1 MSGLIPHLSISQS
14 HVFLLNSRLGHFSAP
29 PSLEGPFSRSY
40 RAILPSSLATD
51 HSSTF
56 GFSPRP
62 PVSVS
67 GTGRCGHTLEVFLGS
82 LLTTAVR
89 SPGGPRYYQV
99 RQQDAD
105 LPAPLAYTLQ
115 RTFPSVRGSSTSPSL
130 PRFRIGCWN
139 VDQLSIGFAL
149 RLILRPR
156 LTLNRLSLFRKP
168 WSSGEQVSHLLYRY
182 LCLHLLFRPLQ
193 TGSRPTFDANGMLPY
208 QYCVFLGFGTTLIPV
223 HHPCSTARLVSCYAL
238 FKCMAASKPTS

>member
-1 MSGLIPHLSISQS
+1 MSGLIPHLSVSQS

-51 HSSTF
+51 HSSAF

-67 GTGRCGHTLEVFLGS
+67 GTGRRGRTLEVFLGS
-82 LLTTAVR
+82 MLTAAVR
-89 SPGGPRYYQV
+89 SPGGPRYYHL
-99 RQQDAD
+99 RDLPAD
-105 LPAPLAYTLQ
+105 LPAGMPYGLQLAI
-115 RTFPSVRGSSTSPSL
+115 PSARGSFTSPSL
-130 PRFRIGCWN
+130 PRLRVGCWN
-139 VDQLSIGFAL
+139 INQLSIGLAL
-149 RLILRPR
+149 RLILRTR

-168 WSSGEQVSHLLYRY
+168 WSSGEGVSHPLYRY
-182 LCLHLLFRPLQ
+182 LCLHLLFQKLQ
-193 TGSRPTFDANGMLPY
+193 RASRLAFCAAGMLPY
-208 QYCVFLGFGTTLIPV
+208 QYCVFPGFGTTLIPV
-223 HHPCSTARLVSCYAL
+223 HHPCSTARPVSCYAL

>member
-1 MSGLIPHLSISQS
+1 M
-14 HVFLLNSRLGHFSAP
+14 FLLNSRLGHFSAP
-29 PSLEGPFSRSY
+29 PVKEGPFSRSY

-67 GTGRCGHTLEVFLGS
+67 GTGRMGLALEVFLGS
-82 LLTTAVR
+82 QLTPSVR
-89 SPGGPRYYQV
+89 SPVGSRYSQV
-99 RQQDAD
+99 REHPAD
-105 LPAPLAYTLQ
+105 LPARLPYTLQ
-115 RTFPSVRGSSTSPSL
+115 RTLPSVRGAVTSPSL
-130 PRFRIGCWN
+130 LRFPCGCWN
-139 VDQLSIGFAL
+139 VRQLSIGLAL
-149 RLILRPR
+149 RLSLRPR

-168 WSSGEQVSHLLYRY
+168 WSSGVGVSHPHYRY

-193 TGSRPTFDANGMLPY
+193 PRSRATFGAGRNAPLPISL
-208 QYCVFLGFGTTLIPV
+208 FPGFGTTLIPV
-223 HHPCSTARLVSCYAL
+223 HHPCNTARLVSCYAL

>member
-1 MSGLIPHLSISQS
+1 M
-14 HVFLLNSRLGHFSAP
+14 
-29 PSLEGPFSRSY
+29 
-40 RAILPSSLATD
+40 PSSLATD
-51 HSSTF
+51 HSSAF

-67 GTGRCGHTLEVFLGS
+67 GTGRYRRTLEVFLGS
-82 LLTTAVR
+82 MIRTAVR
-89 SPGGPRYYQV
+89 SAEAPRYFHL
-99 RQQDAD
+99 QDHPAD
-105 LPAPLAYTLQ
+105 LPTGLPYKLQ
-115 RTFPSVRGSSTSPSL
+115 RAYPSARGSSTSPSL
-130 PRFRIGCWN
+130 LRIFSGCWN
-139 VDQLSIGFAL
+139 INQLSIGFAF

>member
-1 MSGLIPHLSISQS
+1 MSGLIHRLSASQS

-67 GTGRCGHTLEVFLGS
+67 GTGRRGRTLEVFLGS
-82 LLTTAVR
+82 MLTAAVR
-89 SPGGPRYYQV
+89 SPGGLRYSHV
-99 RQQDAD
+99 RDRPAD
-105 LPAPLAYTLQ
+105 LPAGLPYTLQ
-115 RTFPSVRGSSTSPSL
+115 RTTPSVRGPATSPSL
-130 PRFRIGCWN
+130 LRIRVGCWN

-168 WSSGEQVSHLLYRY
+168 WSSGVRVSHPHYRY
-182 LCLHLLFRPLQ
+182 LCLHLLFRTLQHASRQAFNAERNAPLPI
-193 TGSRPTFDANGMLPY
+193 SLFP
-208 QYCVFLGFGTTLIPV
+208 GFGTTLIPV

>member
-1 MSGLIPHLSISQS
+1 MSGLIHHLSVSQS

-29 PSLEGPFSRSY
+29 YSRRGPFSRSY

-67 GTGRCGHTLEVFLGS
+67 GTGRLGLHLGVFLGS
-82 LLTTAVR
+82 LFRAAVR
-89 SPGGPRYYQV
+89 SPEGSRYYQV
-99 RQQDAD
+99 RDLPAD
-105 LPAPLAYTLQ
+105 LPAGMPYTLQ
-115 RTFPSVRGSSTSPSL
+115 RAIPSARGPSTSPSL
-130 PRFRIGCWN
+130 RRSRAGCWN
-139 VDQLSIGFAL
+139 VDQLSIGLAL

-168 WSSGEQVSHLLYRY
+168 WSSGVGVSHPHYRY
-182 LCLHLLFRPLQ
+182 LCLHLLFQKLQ
-193 TGSRPTFDANGMLPY
+193 PASRRTFRAAGMLPY
-208 QYCVFLGFGTTLIPV
+208 QSSRIPGLRYHAYTRSSSMQHRSTSELLRTL
-223 HHPCSTARLVSCYAL
+223 
-238 FKCMAASKPTS
+238 

>member
-1 MSGLIPHLSISQS
+1 MIT
-14 HVFLLNSRLGHFSAP
+14 A
-29 PSLEGPFSRSY
+29 
-40 RAILPSSLATD
+40 
-51 HSSTF
+51 
-56 GFSPRP
+56 
-62 PVSVS
+62 
-67 GTGRCGHTLEVFLGS
+67 
-82 LLTTAVR
+82 AVR

-130 PRFRIGCWN
+130 LRFRIGCWN

-168 WSSGEQVSHLLYRY
+168 WSSGVRVSHPHYRY

-193 TGSRPTFDANGMLPY
+193 PASRPTFRAERNAPLPISRIPGLRY
-208 QYCVFLGFGTTLIPV
+208 RAYTRSSSMQHRSTSELLRTL
-223 HHPCSTARLVSCYAL
+223 
-238 FKCMAASKPTS
+238 

>member
-1 MSGLIPHLSISQS
+1 MSGLIPHLSVSQS

-51 HSSTF
+51 HSSAF

-67 GTGRCGHTLEVFLGS
+67 GTGRRGHTLEVFLGS
-82 LLTTAVR
+82 MLTTSVR
-89 SPGGPRYYQV
+89 SPVGPRYYHARD
-99 RQQDAD
+99 RQAD
-105 LPAPLAYTLQ
+105 LPARLPYPLQ
-115 RTFPSVRGSSTSPSL
+115 RAIPSARGSFTSPSL
-130 PRFRIGCWN
+130 PRFRVGCWN
-139 VDQLSIGFAL
+139 INQLSIGLAL
-149 RLILRPR
+149 RLILRTR

-168 WSSGEQVSHLLYRY
+168 WSSGEKVSHLLYRY
-182 LCLHLLFRPLQ
+182 LCLHLLFQPLQ
-193 TGSRPTFDANGMLPY
+193 PVSRQTFNVVGMLPY
-208 QYCVFLGFGTTLIPV
+208 QYKVFLGFGTTLIPV

>member
-40 RAILPSSLATD
+40 RAVLPSSLATD
-51 HSSTF
+51 HSSAF

-67 GTGRCGHTLEVFLGS
+67 GTGRCGCTLEVFLGS
-82 LLTTAVR
+82 LLTTALR
-89 SPGGPRYYQV
+89 SPGGPRYSQV
-99 RQQDAD
+99 RHLPAD
-105 LPAPLAYTLQ
+105 LPAGMAYTLQ
-115 RTFPSVRGSSTSPSL
+115 RTLPSVRGSSTSPSL
-130 PRFRIGCWN
+130 LRLRIGCWN
-139 VDQLSIGFAL
+139 VDQLSIGIAF

-168 WSSGEQVSHLLYRY
+168 WSSGEGVSHPLYRY
-182 LCLHLLFRPLQ
+182 LCLHLLFQRLQRP
-193 TGSRPTFDANGMLPY
+193 SRDTFAAVGMLPY
-208 QYCVFLGFGTTLIPV
+208 QYCVFLGFGTALIPV

>member
-1 MSGLIPHLSISQS
+1 M
-14 HVFLLNSRLGHFSAP
+14 FLLNSRLGHFSAP
-29 PSLEGPFSRSY
+29 ASLQGPFSRSY

-67 GTGRCGHTLEVFLGS
+67 GTGRRGHTLEVFLGS
-82 LLTTAVR
+82 MLTTSLR
-89 SPGGPRYYQV
+89 SPVGPRYCHARD
-99 RQQDAD
+99 RQAD
-105 LPAPLAYTLQ
+105 LPARLPYPLQ
-115 RTFPSVRGSSTSPSL
+115 RAIPSARGSFTSPSL
-130 PRFRIGCWN
+130 LRFPAGCWN
-139 VDQLSIGFAL
+139 VNQLSIGFAL

-168 WSSGEQVSHLLYRY
+168 WSSGEGVSHPLYRY

-193 TGSRPTFDANGMLPY
+193 AGSRQPFDANGMLPY
-208 QYCVFLGFGTTLIPV
+208 QYNVFLGFGTTLIPV

>member
-29 PSLEGPFSRSY
+29 PSREGPLSRSY

-51 HSSTF
+51 HSSAF

-67 GTGRCGHTLEVFLGS
+67 GTGRRGLALEVFPGS
-82 LLTTAVR
+82 MLTAAVR
-89 SPGGPRYYQV
+89 SPEGPRYYHV
-99 RQQDAD
+99 RERPGD
-105 LPAPLAYTLQ
+105 LPPGLPYTLQ
-115 RTFPSVRGSSTSPSL
+115 RTLPSVRGSFTPPSL
-130 PRFRIGCWN
+130 LRTTAGCWN
-139 VDQLSIGFAL
+139 VDQLSIGFAI

-168 WSSGEQVSHLLYRY
+168 WSSGEGVSHPLYRY
-182 LCLHLLFRPLQ
+182 LCLHLLFQTLQHASRRAFSAVWNAPL
-193 TGSRPTFDANGMLPY
+193 
-208 QYCVFLGFGTTLIPV
+208 PV
-223 HHPCSTARLVSCYAL
+223 S
-238 FKCMAASKPTS
+238 

>member
-1 MSGLIPHLSISQS
+1 M
-14 HVFLLNSRLGHFSAP
+14 
-29 PSLEGPFSRSY
+29 
-40 RAILPSSLATD
+40 PSSLATD
-51 HSSTF
+51 HSSAF

-67 GTGRCGHTLEVFLGS
+67 GTGRRGHTLEVFLGS
-82 LLTTAVR
+82 MVTTAVR
-89 SPGGPRYYQV
+89 SPEGPRYFH
-99 RQQDAD
+99 RQDRPAD
-105 LPAPLAYTLQ
+105 LPTGLPYKLQ
-115 RTFPSVRGSSTSPSL
+115 RTFPSVRGSFTSPSL
-130 PRFRIGCWN
+130 LRIHVGCWN
-139 VDQLSIGFAL
+139 INQLSIGFAL

-168 WSSGEQVSHLLYRY
+168 WSFGGKVSHLPYRY

-193 TGSRPTFDANGMLPY
+193 PSSRSTFDANGMLPY
-208 QYCVFLGFGTTLIPV
+208 QSLRFLGFGTTLIPV

>member
-1 MSGLIPHLSISQS
+1 M
-14 HVFLLNSRLGHFSAP
+14 
-29 PSLEGPFSRSY
+29 
-40 RAILPSSLATD
+40 PSSLATD
-51 HSSTF
+51 HSSAF

-67 GTGRCGHTLEVFLGS
+67 GTGRRGHTLEVFLGS
-82 LLTTAVR
+82 MFGTAVR
-89 SPGGPRYYQV
+89 SPEGPRYFHLQK
-99 RQQDAD
+99 QQAD
-105 LPAPLAYTLQ
+105 LPTCLSYKLQ
-115 RTFPSVRGSSTSPSL
+115 RTYPSVRGSFTSPSL
-130 PRFRIGCWN
+130 LRIFSGCWN
-139 VDQLSIGFAL
+139 INQLSIGFAF

-168 WSSGEQVSHLLYRY
+168 WSSGEKVSHLLYRY

-193 TGSRPTFDANGMLPY
+193 PCSRTTFGANGMLPY
-208 QYCVFLGFGTTLIPV
+208 QSQGFLGFGTTLIPV

>member
-1 MSGLIPHLSISQS
+1 MSGLILHLAISQS

-29 PSLEGPFSRSY
+29 RSRGGPFSRSY

-67 GTGRCGHTLEVFLGS
+67 GTGRYGYTLEVFLGS

-168 WSSGEQVSHLLYRY
+168 WSSGEGVSHPLYRY

-193 TGSRPTFDANGMLPY
+193 LASRRTFRAGRNAPLPISR
-208 QYCVFLGFGTTLIPV
+208 FLGFGTALIPV

>member
-1 MSGLIPHLSISQS
+1 MSGLILHLAISQS

-29 PSLEGPFSRSY
+29 RSRGGPFSRSY

-89 SPGGPRYYQV
+89 SPGGPRYFQV

-168 WSSGEQVSHLLYRY
+168 WSSGEGVSHPLYRY

-193 TGSRPTFDANGMLPY
+193 LASRRTFRAGRNAPLPISR
-208 QYCVFLGFGTTLIPV
+208 FLGFGTALIPV
-223 HHPCSTARLVSCYAL
+223 HHPCSTMQHRS
-238 FKCMAASKPTS
+238 TSELLRTL